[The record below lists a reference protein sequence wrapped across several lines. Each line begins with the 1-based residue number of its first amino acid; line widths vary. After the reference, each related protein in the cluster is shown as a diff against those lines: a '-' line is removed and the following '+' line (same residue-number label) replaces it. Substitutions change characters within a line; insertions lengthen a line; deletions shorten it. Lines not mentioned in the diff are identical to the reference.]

1 MLIKQLVILFLV
13 SSIIVSCKKKEEDSN
28 SCSTCNS
35 GGGVASAGFSYNI
48 NGGGTTIAD
57 SATYNV
63 ANRTITSY
71 KQGISKRIVIK
82 TSSQSPGTYN
92 FTSAANTFYYIES
105 VGTYYATS
113 GYITITAN
121 ANNKI
126 SGSFSTGGTGGT
138 STTVSGN
145 FTDIPRR

>member
-1 MLIKQLVILFLV
+1 MNYFLV
-13 SSIIVSCKKKEEDSN
+13 LSLSALMFFSCKKEQETA
-28 SCSTCNS
+28 SCSTCSVGNGNEQS
-35 GGGVASAGFSYNI
+35 GFSYNI
-48 NGGGTTIAD
+48 NGGGPVTAD

-63 ANRTITSY
+63 VNRTITSY
-71 KQGISKRIVIK
+71 RQGMAKRIVIK

-92 FTSAANTFYYIES
+92 FTSSANTFYYIES

-126 SGSFSTGGTGGT
+126 SGSFSSGGTGGT

-145 FTDIPRR
+145 FKDIPRR